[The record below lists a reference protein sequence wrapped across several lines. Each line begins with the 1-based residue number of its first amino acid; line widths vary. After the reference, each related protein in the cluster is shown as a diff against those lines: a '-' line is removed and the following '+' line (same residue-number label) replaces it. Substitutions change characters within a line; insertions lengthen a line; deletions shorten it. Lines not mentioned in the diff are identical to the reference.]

1 MLFNPNK
8 PPFKYFLR
16 KVLVVESLHTAGAYI
31 YKVWPH
37 VGAYC
42 FLSFFISWSMR
53 CMVYIS
59 KRAAMSKS
67 TTHLLYK

>member
-16 KVLVVESLHTAGAYI
+16 KVLAVESLRTADV

-42 FLSFFISWSMR
+42 FLSFFISLSMR